1 MCIMTEF
8 FNVTSVQEALN
19 LILQKLIPNNQS
31 EFVKKSTQE
40 REIVVGHFTL
50 K

>member
-19 LILQKLIPNNQS
+19 LILQKLIPNNQT
-31 EFVKKSTQE
+31 ELVKTIDSLGRITQNKH
-40 REIVVGHFTL
+40 IH
-50 K
+50 

>member
-19 LILQKLIPNNQS
+19 LILQKLIPNNQT
-31 EFVKKSTQE
+31 ELVKTIDSLE
-40 REIVVGHFTL
+40 ELL
-50 K
+50 KIKHIH